1 MKKYI
6 EINGGGWS
14 DVLKKVIK
22 IYNNLPNRSTDMKPI
37 DAVKGGDDVI
47 KKLKESVKETQDD
60 EGRTPPKVYEHRRA
74 TAAVS
79 PPSHTYRYHGALYSQ
94 NAIP

>member
-22 IYNNLPNRSTDMKPI
+22 IYNNLPNRSTYMKPI
-37 DAVKGGDDVI
+37 DATFIINKDI
-47 KKLKESVKETQDD
+47 MFQETNC
-60 EGRTPPKVYEHRRA
+60 GNLSKNNH
-74 TAAVS
+74 
-79 PPSHTYRYHGALYSQ
+79 H
-94 NAIP
+94 N